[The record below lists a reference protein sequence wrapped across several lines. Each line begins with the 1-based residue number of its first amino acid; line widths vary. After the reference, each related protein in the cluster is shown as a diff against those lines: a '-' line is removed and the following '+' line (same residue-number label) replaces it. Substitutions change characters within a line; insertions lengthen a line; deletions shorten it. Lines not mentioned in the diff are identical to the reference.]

1 MNTKQGLQAKGVL
14 KTGAYLL
21 ERGGQNP
28 AWDPLY
34 PQSLGV
40 PRTFVSPETPNLS
53 VGQLY
58 T

>member
-1 MNTKQGLQAKGVL
+1 MKQGLQAKGVL

-53 VGQLY
+53 IGQLY